1 MRRDRDGKVTLSAGE
16 IGAYTVCPEAWRLRM
31 VQRVKVEKSASAERG
46 EEEHS
51 RWAADVGEM
60 VFLRR
65 AIILVIGLGVLA
77 VIAYLN
83 FGPGK

>member
-1 MRRDRDGKVTLSAGE
+1 MLSAGE

-31 VQRVKVEKSASAERG
+31 VERVKVERTASAERG
-46 EEEHS
+46 EEMHS

-65 AIILVIGLGVLA
+65 AILLVIGLGVLA
-77 VIAYLN
+77 IVAYFNL
-83 FGPGK
+83 GPGK